1 MRISTS
7 PFTVNGRA
15 YHPPAR
21 PVAVICLDGSADEY
35 LDAAIDRGRMPNLQ
49 QMSVQG
55 YRGLA
60 RGAMP
65 SFTNVNN
72 SSIVT
77 GLPPSVH
84 GIGGNFFYDTTT
96 GQEVMM
102 NSAKFLRCETI
113 FSAAS
118 NAGRK
123 VAVVTAKEKLRDI
136 FAAGLVGP
144 RPFRLQKDP
153 ATRDGSSDL
162 APHSAAEAAA
172 AWKAALPGIAFSSEK
187 ANEATADTHGID
199 AVEKI
204 VGRPTPPIYS
214 ADASLY
220 VFWSGVAL
228 LKNRMAD
235 LLYLSTTDFMQHKF
249 TPEALESLDFYAGI
263 DEQLGKL
270 LELGAVVG
278 ITADHGMNAK
288 QKSDGSPNVI
298 YLETELT
305 KEFGRGFR
313 VILPITDP
321 YVVHHGALGSFAQVH
336 LPTDHA
342 SRLTLHRVIQWL
354 LDQPGITEVHD
365 RATAARLMELP
376 PDRMGDLVVISGRD
390 VVLGRTPDYHDLKAI
405 EDGLRSHGGRYEE
418 MVPFILSEPLRP
430 EYAARVKGDPRNF
443 DIFDFT
449 CNGTVA

>member
-1 MRISTS
+1 MPIRTT

-15 YHPPAR
+15 YHPPAC
-21 PVAVICLDGSADEY
+21 PVVVICLDGSADEY
-35 LDAAIDRGRMPNLQ
+35 LDAAIDRGRMPNLLR
-49 QMSVQG
+49 MSVRG

-77 GLPPSVH
+77 GVPPSVH
-84 GIGGNFFYDTTT
+84 GIGGNFFYDATAD
-96 GQEVMM
+96 QEVMM

-113 FSAAS
+113 LSAA
-118 NAGRK
+118 ACVGRK

-136 FAAGLVGP
+136 FAAGLVVA
-144 RPFRLQKDP
+144 RPSRPQQGSQ
-153 ATRDGSSDL
+153 TGDGSSDL
-162 APHSAAEAAA
+162 DPPSAAKAAA
-172 AWKAALPGIAFSSEK
+172 AWKAAVPGIAFSSEK
-187 ANEATADTHGID
+187 ANEAGKNTHGID

-204 VGRPTPPIYS
+204 VGHSAPPIYS
-214 ADASLY
+214 GAASLY
-220 VFWSGVAL
+220 VLWSGVAL
-228 LKNRMAD
+228 LENGMAD
-235 LLYLSTTDFMQHKF
+235 FLYLSTTDFIQHKF
-249 TPEALESLDFYAGI
+249 GPDAPESLDFYAAI

-270 LELGAVVG
+270 LKLGAVLG

-288 QKSDGSPNVI
+288 QKPDGSTNVI

-305 KEFGRGFR
+305 KKFGRGFR

-342 SRLTLHRVIQWL
+342 SRLTLHKVIQWL

-376 PDRMGDLVVISGRD
+376 PDRMGDLVVCSGRD

-405 EDGLRSHGGRYEE
+405 EGGLRSHGGRYEE

-430 EYAARVKGDPRNF
+430 DYAARVKGDPRNF
-443 DIFDFT
+443 DIFDFA